1 MFDMTDELISYLR
14 AFQDEFGDIV
24 PLRELPATVTTEEII
39 EAIKE
44 SLEKK
49 ENTLAKKF
57 DFDSLDNDP
66 NILV

>member
-1 MFDMTDELISYLR
+1 MVEMTNELISYLR

-39 EAIKE
+39 EAIKD

-49 ENTLAKKF
+49 ENTLAKRF
-57 DFDSLDNDP
+57 GFDSLDNNP
-66 NILV
+66 NILI